1 MRPSEARAPKVPL
14 GVTVVAPQ
22 SLDLSQ
28 LFEERVLKPFADPA
42 IAFAAALS
50 QSIMLS
56 SHFRQHTDAI
66 AFAYWARSSRLKQLK
81 KEFYNIENTGLLVAR
96 GTAFHIAPA
105 NVDTIFLYSL
115 MISLLG
121 GNKNI
126 VRISSRNTAQM
137 DALVGLLDS
146 LLNNPAHSAMR
157 TRLAIIRYEH
167 NPTITQYFSNFCD
180 LRVVWGGD
188 ATVNAIREI
197 SLPPRAVEV
206 CFPDKVSIAV
216 FDVRTYLNWTAKAD
230 FAKAFRN
237 DSYWF
242 GQMACSSPRAI
253 IWLGSVEDARE
264 AAAIFWAKLD
274 VELKKATPELSAMD
288 YLNKLLAEQSF
299 MVQLNGSI
307 YQTADNQS
315 TVVDIKSIADIP
327 FDEHC
332 GGGLF
337 LQTRISELVELA
349 PYLSRRYQTVLS
361 LGIEKEAWQN
371 FISTEQPAGIDR
383 IVPVGMALSFNTVW
397 DGMSLFRS
405 FTREI
410 TIQP

>member
-1 MRPSEARAPKVPL
+1 MIPVPDTTSFAPD
-14 GVTVVAPQ
+14 GVTVVAPR
-22 SLDLSQ
+22 SLQLAQ
-28 LFEERVLKPFADPA
+28 LFEERTLKPFSEPA
-42 IAFAAALS
+42 MAFASALS
-50 QSIMLS
+50 HAIMVS
-56 SHFRQHTDAI
+56 PHFRQHTDAI
-66 AFAYWARSSRLKQLK
+66 AFAYWARASRLKQLK
-81 KEFYNIENTGLLVAR
+81 KEFYGLENTGLLMAR
-96 GTAFHIAPA
+96 GMAFHIAPA

-137 DALVGLLDS
+137 DALVALLDN
-146 LLNNPAHSAMR
+146 LLCDPVHSAMK
-157 TRLAIIRYEH
+157 TRLAIVRYEH
-167 NPTITQYFSNFCD
+167 SPMITQFFSEHCD

-188 ATVNAIREI
+188 ATVNAIRKI
-197 SLPPRAVEV
+197 SLPPRAIEV

-216 FDVRTYLNWTAKAD
+216 FDARTYLDWPTKAD
-230 FAKAFRN
+230 LAKAFRN

-242 GQMACSSPRAI
+242 GQMACSSPRAV
-253 IWLGSVEDARE
+253 IWLGTDEDAKE
-264 AAAIFWAKLD
+264 AAAVFWSALD
-274 VELKKATPELSAMD
+274 SELKKANPELAAMD

-299 MVQLNGSI
+299 MVQLNGSV
-307 YQTADNQS
+307 YQTTDNQS
-315 TVVDIKSIADIP
+315 TVVDIQSIAGVP
-327 FDEHC
+327 FEEHC

-337 LQTRISELVELA
+337 LQTRISRLSDLT
-349 PYLSRRYQTVLS
+349 PHLSRRYQTVLS
-361 LGIEKEAWQN
+361 LGIEKETWQS
-371 FISTEQPAGIDR
+371 FISTEQPVGIDR